1 MLKAVCILMG
11 FLDYRSLITGGK
23 RNMMTRMKIFRA
35 SNIVLG
41 LLCLMYFLTYLDR
54 VNISTAMASNQFLR
68 DLPLTKTQ
76 AGFIF
81 SAFAYPY
88 LLFQIGGGWVADRF
102 GPRLAL
108 TVCGIIWALATIMT
122 GLVHGLAMMVAA
134 RMILGF
140 GEGATFPTATRA
152 MSNWLPKSKRGYAQ
166 GITHAFSRLGNAITP
181 WLIATL
187 IAAISWR
194 GSFVVV
200 GIISLFWA
208 LAWCVYF
215 RNDPNQHKSIT
226 PEEVAAIPPYGGE
239 KKGTARVPW
248 ARLGSRMT
256 PVIVVYFCYGWTL
269 WLFLSWIPSFFKNE
283 YHLDLQNSA
292 LFASGVF
299 LSGVFGDTLGGI
311 VSDKLFERT
320 KNLNTARRNLVAVMM
335 VLCAVSLV
343 PILFTHDI
351 KLVALSL
358 SAGFFCAEFT
368 IGPMWAIPMDIAP
381 KYAGTASGMMN
392 TGSAFAAIVSPVVFG
407 YIVDKTGHWT
417 WPFMGSMALMLFGAA
432 LSFAMH
438 PDRPLTEETE
448 DSVPVSAGALYNR

>member
-1 MLKAVCILMG
+1 LWIETGTSYASPLLDIGDVMSAKGIKATNG
-11 FLDYRSLITGGK
+11 
-23 RNMMTRMKIFRA
+23 
-35 SNIVLG
+35 VLG

-54 VNISTAMASNQFLR
+54 VNISTAMASTEFLK

-76 AGFIF
+76 TGLIF

-88 LLFQIGGGWVADRF
+88 LFFQISGGWVADKF

-108 TVCGIIWALATIMT
+108 TICGIIWASATIMT
-122 GLVHGLAMMVAA
+122 GLVHGLTMMFIA
-134 RMILGF
+134 RVVLGF

-152 MSNWLPKSKRGYAQ
+152 MSNWMPKTRRGYAQ

-194 GSFVVV
+194 GSFIIV

-208 LAWCVYF
+208 LAWGLYF
-215 RNDPNQHKSIT
+215 RNDPNQHKAIT
-226 PEEVAAIPPYGGE
+226 REEIATLPPYATTQNQA
-239 KKGTARVPW
+239 KVPW
-248 ARLGSRMT
+248 KRLALRMS
-256 PVIVVYFCYGWTL
+256 PVVVVYFCYGWTL

-299 LSGVFGDTLGGI
+299 FSGVVGDTLGGI
-311 VSDKLFERT
+311 VSDRLFAKTR
-320 KNLNTARRNLVAVMM
+320 NLNIARRNLVAVMM
-335 VLCAVSLV
+335 VLCAVSLL

-351 KLVALSL
+351 KIVALAL

-381 KYAGTASGMMN
+381 KFSGTASGMMN
-392 TGSAFAAIVSPVVFG
+392 TGSALAAIISPVVFG
-407 YIVDKTGHWT
+407 YVVDKTGHWT

-438 PDRPLTEETE
+438 PDQQLSEENRRVAAT
-448 DSVPVSAGALYNR
+448 PVAVNR

>member
-1 MLKAVCILMG
+1 MSAKVL
-11 FLDYRSLITGGK
+11 
-23 RNMMTRMKIFRA
+23 RA
-35 SNIVLG
+35 GNIVLG

-54 VNISTAMASNQFLR
+54 VNISTAMASNQFLKEF
-68 DLPLTKTQ
+68 PLSKTES
-76 AGFIF
+76 GFIF

-88 LLFQIGGGWVADRF
+88 LLFQISGGWVADRF

-108 TVCGIIWALATIMT
+108 TICGIIWAAATIMT
-122 GLVHGLAMMVAA
+122 GLVHGLTMMIAA
-134 RMILGF
+134 RVLLGF

-152 MSNWLPKSKRGYAQ
+152 MSQWMPKSKRGYAQ

-181 WLIATL
+181 WLIALL

-200 GIISLFWA
+200 GIVSLFWA
-208 LAWCVYF
+208 LAWGLYF
-215 RNDPNQHKSIT
+215 RNDPKQHRSIT
-226 PEEVAAIPPYGGE
+226 AGEIAELSSQATKKEDVKIPWG
-239 KKGTARVPW
+239 
-248 ARLGSRMT
+248 RLGFRMS

-283 YHLDLQNSA
+283 YHLDLQKSA

-299 LSGVFGDTLGGI
+299 ISGVLGDTLGGI

-320 KNLNTARRNLVAVMM
+320 RNLNTARRNLVAVMM

-351 KLVALSL
+351 RFVAIAL

-381 KYAGTASGMMN
+381 RFSGTASGMMN

-432 LSFAMH
+432 MSFAMH
-438 PDRPLTEETE
+438 PDRPLDE
-448 DSVPVSAGALYNR
+448 DSGDRIPAAATAQ